1 MLIAKEFV
9 EGLKLTKAKNL
20 VIIEISCLEDVLNIL
35 QLLSL
40 QLVRRVNHEFSEVV
54 QLYSLAI
61 RVEME
66 LLLGVDLLNR
76 DLLLFDLANENL
88 LYQLGK
94 TYYFEAVV
102 YRGACQT

>member
-1 MLIAKEFV
+1 MIAKEFV

-20 VIIEISCLEDVLNIL
+20 VIIEISCLKDVLNIL

-88 LYQLGK
+88 VISMGK
-94 TYYFEAVV
+94 NLLF
-102 YRGACQT
+102 

>member
-88 LYQLGK
+88 LYQWGK

>member
-76 DLLLFDLANENL
+76 DLLLFDLANENFVISMGKNL
-88 LYQLGK
+88 L
-94 TYYFEAVV
+94 F
-102 YRGACQT
+102 